1 MKGIRS
7 SALAA
12 FACAMAV
19 GVSAQQT
26 PPAGGAQAPSAAASS
41 NKVTV
46 TGCLAR
52 PGAAAT
58 GTSGTAAPGAAGAG
72 AASSTSAGAKFVLN
86 NVMAAG
92 TGSATAGTS
101 GARPSLASSYQLD
114 GDEAKLSP
122 HVGHKIEITGTVEDK
137 AAGGTSTAGAA
148 STTAA
153 PRLKV
158 ESVKMVSAS
167 CQ

>member
-1 MKGIRS
+1 MKAIRS

-26 PPAGGAQAPSAAASS
+26 PPAGQTQATGSASA

-46 TGCLAR
+46 SGCLAR
-52 PGAAAT
+52 PGATAT
-58 GTSGTAAPGAAGAG
+58 GTSGTAAPGGAGATTAAGAG
-72 AASSTSAGAKFVLN
+72 AAKFVLN
-86 NVMAAG
+86 NAMAAG
-92 TGSATAGTS
+92 APTTAGTT
-101 GARPSLASSYQLD
+101 GAKMNIASSYQLD
-114 GDEAKLSP
+114 GDDAKLTP
-122 HVGHKIEITGTVEDK
+122 HIGHKVEITGTVEDK
-137 AAGGTSTAGAA
+137 AASGTSATPGAA

-158 ESVKMVSAS
+158 ESVKMIAAT
-167 CQ
+167 CTQ